1 MTSVAMPC
9 VKDAKYKNTKKKNLP
24 NVLLVEI
31 PSTLHL
37 SVVRDI
43 RSIALHTLSL
53 TKLGLC
59 LSFFGFYSIYKLL
72 PLRIYHALC
81 LELGTL
87 LYLAW
92 QPNSLLN
99 LPEPPLERRA
109 SRV

>member
-1 MTSVAMPC
+1 MEP
-9 VKDAKYKNTKKKNLP
+9 VKDVTGCDICCHAMCKRREIQKYKKKKILP

-43 RSIALHTLSL
+43 RSVALHTLSL

-59 LSFFGFYSIYKLL
+59 LSFFGFYSFYKLL

-87 LYLAW
+87 FYLA
-92 QPNSLLN
+92 
-99 LPEPPLERRA
+99 
-109 SRV
+109 